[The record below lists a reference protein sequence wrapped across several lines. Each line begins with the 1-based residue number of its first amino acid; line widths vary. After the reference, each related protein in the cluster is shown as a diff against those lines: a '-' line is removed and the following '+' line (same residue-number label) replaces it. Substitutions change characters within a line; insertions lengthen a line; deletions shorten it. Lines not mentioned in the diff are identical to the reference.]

1 MHVVSITL
9 LRYLLT
15 SLLGNLDPSFLR
27 EKIVTNTA
35 LGLNDYI
42 LGIGYRL

>member
-1 MHVVSITL
+1 MYVISITL

-15 SLLGNLDPSFLR
+15 SLLGNVDPSFLR
-27 EKIVTNTA
+27 EKIVINTA

-42 LGIGYRL
+42 LGHRL